1 MKTQGWYK
9 VIKDE
14 EYFKEFLGIFSEF
27 HDYRITHIEYDSE
40 KNHLMLYLRYDTDE
54 EGVVLKFINV
64 KDMHICP
71 CDDYEISW
79 LSGSA
84 LKMTSSYS
92 LFWYNV
98 DDEDNIDEIK
108 KDKNLTWIE
117 SEQII
122 FAWLDKDNRVAPLT
136 DEQLNPVWKI
146 LNYETG
152 KYDSVQKHFRV
163 FEA

>member
-54 EGVVLKFINV
+54 EGAVLKFINV

-108 KDKNLTWIE
+108 KDKNLTWIVDC
-117 SEQII
+117 SEHFKRTADSKTPHLLPRAQKRRLFLYIP
-122 FAWLDKDNRVAPLT
+122 FAER
-136 DEQLNPVWKI
+136 
-146 LNYETG
+146 
-152 KYDSVQKHFRV
+152 
-163 FEA
+163 

>member
-1 MKTQGWYK
+1 MY
-9 VIKDE
+9 
-14 EYFKEFLGIFSEF
+14 YFFLRLHFVSQ
-27 HDYRITHIEYDSE
+27 
-40 KNHLMLYLRYDTDE
+40 
-54 EGVVLKFINV
+54 
-64 KDMHICP
+64 
-71 CDDYEISW
+71 
-79 LSGSA
+79 
-84 LKMTSSYS
+84 
-92 LFWYNV
+92 
-98 DDEDNIDEIK
+98 
-108 KDKNLTWIE
+108 NLTWIE